1 MSLIAYI
8 CVHQCDECKRTVVL
22 QDEEQYAAFDEGWY
36 SGFGR
41 VEFCDLCR
49 DLATV
54 QARIID
60 DEKMDHAIEAAI
72 LKCRKPEAEY
82 VH

>member
-8 CVHQCDECKRTVVL
+8 CVHRCDECKRTVVL
-22 QDEEQYAAFDEGWY
+22 SQEDQYTAFEESWY

-41 VEFCDLCR
+41 VEFCDQCR

-60 DEKMDHAIEAAI
+60 DEKMDRAIEAAI
-72 LKCRKPEAEY
+72 SKYRKPEVEY
-82 VH
+82 AN

>member
-8 CVHQCDECKRTVVL
+8 CIHQCDECKRVAVL
-22 QDEEQYAAFDEGWY
+22 KEEDQYIAFEESWY

-60 DEKMDHAIEAAI
+60 DERMDRAIEAVIA
-72 LKCRKPEAEY
+72 KSRRPEVEY
-82 VH
+82 AH